1 MKHEAKILL
10 IEDNEGDAE
19 LIIEALRSH
28 TLVPEIQV
36 IDNGEDAIRFLK
48 LKDEYVNAVLPD
60 LILLDVNLPKVDG
73 KEILH
78 FVKTDDSLKRIPV
91 VMLTTSSLQKD
102 IIFSYDNHANCY
114 IVKPGNLKEFIG
126 AINSIERFWT
136 KCVTYPNKN

>member
-1 MKHEAKILL
+1 MKNDPKILV

-19 LIIEALRSH
+19 LIIEALQTH
-28 TLVPEIQV
+28 IIKPEIQV

-102 IIFSYDNHANCY
+102 IIYSYDNHANCY
-114 IVKPGNLKEFIG
+114 IVKPGSLKEFIH

-136 KCVTYPNKN
+136 KCVTYPKKN